1 MMTQAP
7 TDRGNFD
14 VLGAVAAEMV
24 NDRQYGQVQSA
35 MDDLSAAE
43 RQGTPLPG
51 TRRKEHLAWFEYE
64 QPVTGGGEAGDA

>member
-35 MDDLSAAE
+35 MDDLRAAE
-43 RQGTPLPG
+43 RKGTALPVRG
-51 TRRKEHLAWFEYE
+51 NCSRGLPRSL
-64 QPVTGGGEAGDA
+64 PVAFR